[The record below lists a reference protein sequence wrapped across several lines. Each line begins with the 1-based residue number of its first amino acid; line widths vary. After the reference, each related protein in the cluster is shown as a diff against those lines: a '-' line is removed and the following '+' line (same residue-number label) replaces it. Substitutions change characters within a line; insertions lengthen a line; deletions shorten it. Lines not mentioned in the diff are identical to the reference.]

1 MTDLLALAVA
11 GALGSVCRFLLCSL
25 SYRVRGEGCGYGTL
39 VVNMIGCFALTFF
52 MHTALVTDLVPRTL
66 RIAVAIGFL
75 GAFTTFSTFG
85 FETLRYLDDGD
96 WALAATNVVANVVL
110 CLIASWAGLT
120 AGRIFIG
127 GV

>member
-1 MTDLLALAVA
+1 MCIRD
-11 GALGSVCRFLLCSL
+11 S
-25 SYRVRGEGCGYGTL
+25 
-39 VVNMIGCFALTFF
+39 
-52 MHTALVTDLVPRTL
+52 
-66 RIAVAIGFL
+66 L

>member
-11 GALGSVCRFLLCSL
+11 GALGSVCRFLLS
-25 SYRVRGEGCGYGTL
+25 SWTYRALGEGFAYGTL
-39 VVNMIGCFALTFF
+39 LVNVIGCFALTFF

-96 WALAATNVVANVVL
+96 WALAATNVLANVVL
-110 CLIASWAGLT
+110 CLLASWAGLA

-127 GV
+127 GA